1 MLKIGITGGIG
12 SGKTTASRIIRNL
25 GVPVF
30 ASDEVGRE
38 ALNKDKKLIKKV
50 KRAFG
55 EEMYLSDGSLNRV
68 RLASLVFS
76 NPQALEKLSS
86 LVHPI
91 VEMKFNDWCSLYEK
105 RPYVLKEAAILFE
118 TGNYHGLDKVINVF
132 APREQRI
139 QRVIKR
145 DNTTKENVE
154 KRIRF
159 QYSDEERNELAD
171 YILMNEDGTDLL
183 PEIMDLH
190 EILLNENQYAK
201 SIFN

>member
-12 SGKTTASRIIRNL
+12 SGKTTASKIIRNL

-38 ALNKDKKLIKKV
+38 ALNKNKRLIKKV
-50 KRAFG
+50 KKEFG
-55 EEMYLSDGSLNRV
+55 DEMYLSDGSLNRS

-76 NPQALEKLSS
+76 NPQALEKLSA

-91 VEMKFNDWCSLYEK
+91 VEAQFNTWCELHEK

-118 TGNYHGLDKVINVF
+118 SGSYHDLDKVIHVF

-139 QRVIKR
+139 ERVIKR
-145 DNTTKENVE
+145 DHTTKEEVE

-159 QYSDEERNELAD
+159 QYSDEERNRLAD
-171 YILMNEDGTDLL
+171 YIIMNEDGTDLL

-201 SIFN
+201 SIFS